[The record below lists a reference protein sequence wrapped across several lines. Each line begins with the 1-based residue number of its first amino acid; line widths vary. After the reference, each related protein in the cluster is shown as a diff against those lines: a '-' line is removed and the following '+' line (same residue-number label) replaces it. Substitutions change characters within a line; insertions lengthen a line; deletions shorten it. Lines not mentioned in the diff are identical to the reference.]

1 MATPSSPREQSG
13 SASKGASAPEETAP
27 EPPRIWEKT
36 ENGAAL
42 IGWACGQCGQRGLPR
57 QNFGCERC
65 GAPRADISESG
76 ISARGVLRSWAS
88 VERHAV
94 WPVPFLLGEVEL
106 DDGPIVH
113 SFLSSETA
121 WEPGMR
127 VAGDADDLSREPYLI
142 FTLEEEPHGTH
153 H

>member
-1 MATPSSPREQSG
+1 MARPTEG
-13 SASKGASAPEETAP
+13 TAP

-36 ENGAAL
+36 GGGAVL

-57 QNFGCERC
+57 QYFGCERC
-65 GAPRADISESG
+65 GAPREDISESALA
-76 ISARGVLRSWAS
+76 ARGVLRSSAS
-88 VERHAV
+88 IERHAV
-94 WPVPFLLGEVEL
+94 WPVPFLMGEVEL

-113 SFLSSETA
+113 SFLSAETA

-142 FTLEEEPHGTH
+142 FVLEEKPHGTH

>member
-1 MATPSSPREQSG
+1 MATPSAPREQSG
-13 SASKGASAPEETAP
+13 SASKGAAAPEEKAP

-57 QNFGCERC
+57 QYFGCERC
-65 GAPRADISESG
+65 GAPRGDISESG

-113 SFLSSETA
+113 SFLSSDTT

-142 FTLEEEPHGTH
+142 FTLEEPHGAH

>member
-1 MATPSSPREQSG
+1 MATPKSPVSSM
-13 SASKGASAPEETAP
+13 SAATGASAPDETAP
-27 EPPRIWEKT
+27 ETPRIWKKA

-57 QNFGCERC
+57 QYFGCERC
-65 GAPRADISESG
+65 GAAGADISEST
-76 ISARGVLRSWAS
+76 IPARGVLRSSAA
-88 VERHAV
+88 VQRHAV
-94 WPVPFLLGEVEL
+94 WPVPFVLGEVEL

-113 SFLSSETA
+113 SFLSSETT

-142 FTLEEEPHGTH
+142 FTVEEEPHGTH